1 MGLTFWKLPYSN
13 IVGLCNWGPDPDDVG
28 IYIYISNLQIDIDI
42 YTSMYIHACI
52 YMWMYKYID
61 AICIFKS
68 ICVYV

>member
-42 YTSMYIHACI
+42 VMAQTTFPNLIVSKFMS
-52 YMWMYKYID
+52 YM
-61 AICIFKS
+61 CTCQS
-68 ICVYV
+68 QTN